1 MGARRR
7 VARGESPSKQKCIE
21 KRAAVEEAAGT
32 FSAVAETWYTAKAP
46 HRSTSW
52 REAIR
57 RWLDK
62 ELYPAFGTT
71 PLADITP
78 ADVLAAMKAMET
90 LLVGPVGT
98 DKSGR
103 GACIVLPSGGGSP
116 WRGDTGRG
124 RKTGPA
130 GERAPQGGATD

>member
-7 VARGESPSKQKCIE
+7 VARGESPSKQKRIE

-90 LLVGPVGT
+90 
-98 DKSGR
+98 R
-103 GACIVLPSGGGSP
+103 GAPRSAGYLRLLARISHQGVSP
-116 WRGDTGRG
+116 G
-124 RKTGPA
+124 
-130 GERAPQGGATD
+130 